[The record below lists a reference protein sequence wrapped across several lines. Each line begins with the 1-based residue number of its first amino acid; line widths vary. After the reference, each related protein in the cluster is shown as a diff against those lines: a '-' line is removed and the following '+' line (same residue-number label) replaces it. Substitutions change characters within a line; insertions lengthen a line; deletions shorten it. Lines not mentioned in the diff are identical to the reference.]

1 MAKADL
7 TAARLR
13 EVLHYEPATG
23 IFTWAR
29 PTGRRTKPGDIAGS
43 AEGRGYWA
51 IRIETE
57 RYKAHRLAW
66 LYQYG
71 EWPQGDLDHIN
82 GDRCDNRI
90 TNLREASRSTN
101 IQNLRTAKS
110 HNRSGFLGVILDL
123 SKKTSKRYTARIV
136 YGGRQHSLG
145 YYDTPEEAHAVYLEA
160 KRKHHPGCVI

>member
-13 EVLHYEPATG
+13 EVLHYDPATG
-23 IFTWAR
+23 IFTWVR
-29 PTGRRTKPGDIAGS
+29 PTGRRAKIGDAAGS

-51 IRIETE
+51 IRIDCE

-71 EWPQGDLDHIN
+71 EWPLGDLDHIN
-82 GDRCDNRI
+82 GDKRDNRI
-90 TNLREASRSTN
+90 ANLREASRSTN
-101 IQNLRTAKS
+101 IQNLRAAKS
-110 HNRSGFLGVILDL
+110 HNSSGFLGVILDR
-123 SKKTSKRYTARIV
+123 SKKTAKRYTARIV
-136 YGGRQHSLG
+136 HNGKQHSLG
-145 YYDTPEEAHAVYLEA
+145 YYNTPEEAHAVYLEA